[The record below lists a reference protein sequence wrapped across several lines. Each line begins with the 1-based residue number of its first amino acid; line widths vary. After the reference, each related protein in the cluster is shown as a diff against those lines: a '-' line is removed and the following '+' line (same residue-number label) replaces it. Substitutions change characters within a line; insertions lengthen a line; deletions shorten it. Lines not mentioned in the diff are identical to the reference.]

1 MSVLYQR
8 RVEQEWGL
16 LELLAQANPSIL
28 EDLKRIKEVR
38 GEVFKFILRRTS
50 SLTGILPNLET
61 INSHEVY
68 LHFPKFFP
76 STPIEAS
83 LAQPVFHPNVHPET
97 GFVCLWNRFSPGDT
111 VMEAI
116 SQLQQVITW
125 KLINEETDHLMQPK
139 ALAWYKDPNHGT
151 ELPLPYQPITKP
163 IGFQKERTYAIRPP
177 NSFRRRLE

>member
-1 MSVLYQR
+1 MPTLYQR
-8 RVEQEWGL
+8 RLEQEWEI
-16 LELLAQANPSIL
+16 LELIVTANPEIL
-28 EDLKRIKEVR
+28 ENPQRTVEIP
-38 GEVFKFILRRTS
+38 GEVFNFVLSQTLG
-50 SLTGILPNLET
+50 LTGTPLNFESV
-61 INSHEVY
+61 NSHKVY

-76 STPIEAS
+76 STPIEAN

-116 SQLQQVITW
+116 SQLQRVIAW
-125 KLINEETDHLMQPK
+125 ELVNEETDHLMQPE
-139 ALAWYKDPNHGT
+139 ALAWYKDPARGM

-163 IGFQKERTYAIRPP
+163 IDFQKERTYAIRPP